1 MNSIRQSVFLFLSSW
16 LSLTA
21 WGQAEQPSLRDN
33 ADWQQ
38 QVELLMDFDD
48 EESSEAWEQQ
58 MELLSDLHEQKIDL
72 STATREDLEQL
83 PFLSAEQVEQICEYL
98 YRYGPMQSLA
108 ELAMIESLDPAT
120 RRLLREF
127 VKLPTSQIPTPRTPT
142 PNLPSVANGGF
153 APLGGAAATS
163 VAALKTPVAR
173 GEESRDT
180 LSANNSSIKAN
191 RAPLPSGGDGG
202 GLLFT
207 SRLPFY
213 KRQGD
218 RNGYLGYPYRH
229 TLRFTMNLNRHLRF
243 GLVGAQDSGEP
254 FFANRNSLGY
264 DHYALY
270 AQLRRMGRLKN
281 LVIGHY
287 RLRLGLGLVM
297 NGHMN
302 LGKRAML
309 DGVGRSTTTITP
321 HASRMS
327 ANYLQGAAATVSLS
341 RSLSLTAFASW
352 RKRDATLRGDTAIS
366 TLLTSGYHRTPSEME
381 RKNNVSEWL
390 AGTRLVWQYDRWHA
404 GLTALANG
412 FDKPLQPVSGEQA
425 SPAQRYRE
433 IFPEGKSFRNVSI
446 DYGYQGRRFA
456 VSGETAMDKDGAL
469 ATLNTLIFRPV
480 PRLRLMAVQRF
491 YSYRYEAPH
500 AASFGE
506 GSRVQNESGILV
518 GASWQASRQLQLL
531 AYTDYVYFPWARYQ
545 ASQSSHATDHLAEVR
560 WQYRQW
566 RFFARYRLRCIE
578 ENDHAELATG
588 EGLPAL
594 IDHQQHRLR
603 LSAGYDFGRFT
614 TRTQLD
620 AALSHKH
627 ESSKGW
633 MLGQTVDMRLRR
645 LIMSAHVA
653 YFHTDDYDSRLYSY
667 ERNLRYAFSFPAY
680 YGHGLHGA
688 LYGSYT
694 INRHLTLTAK
704 LSSTHYFDR
713 STIGTALQQIDSR
726 TQTDLDVQLSWKL

>member
-1 MNSIRQSVFLFLSSW
+1 MNSIKHIVFLFLLSW

-21 WGQAEQPSLRDN
+21 WGQAEQSSSRDN

-38 QVELLMDFDD
+38 QVELLMDVDGED
-48 EESSEAWEQQ
+48 ASEAWEQQ
-58 MELLSDLHEQKIDL
+58 MELLADLHEQKIDL
-72 STATREDLEQL
+72 ATATREDLEQL
-83 PFLSAEQVEQICEYL
+83 PFLTAEQVEQICEYL

-120 RRLLREF
+120 RQLLREF
-127 VKLPTSQIPTPRTPT
+127 VKLENSNKPTPQKPTPT
-142 PNLPSVANGGF
+142 PS
-153 APLGGAAATS
+153 
-163 VAALKTPVAR
+163 R
-173 GEESRDT
+173 GEGSLDT
-180 LSANNSSIKAN
+180 LSLKNSSTKAN
-191 RAPLPSGGDGG
+191 QAPLPSGGGG
-202 GLLFT
+202 GGFLGFT
-207 SRLPFY
+207 ARIPFY
-213 KRQGD
+213 KREGD
-218 RNGYLGYPYRH
+218 RNGYLGYPYRP
-229 TLRFTMNLNRHLRF
+229 TLRYTMNLGRYLRF

-254 FFANRNSLGY
+254 FFANRNTLGY

-281 LVIGHY
+281 LVVGHY

-302 LGKRAML
+302 LGKRAMF

-341 RSLSLTAFASW
+341 RDLSLTAFASW
-352 RKRDATLRGDTAIS
+352 RKRDATLRGDTAVS

-381 RKNNVSEWL
+381 RKNNVAEWL
-390 AGTRLVWQYDRWHA
+390 VGTRLVWQYDRWHA

-412 FDKPLQPVSGEQA
+412 YDKPLQPVSGEQVTT
-425 SPAQRYRE
+425 AQRYRL
-433 IFPEGKSFRNVSI
+433 IFPEGKSFGNVSI
-446 DYGYQGRRFA
+446 DYGYQGRRLT

-469 ATLNTLIFRPV
+469 ATLNTLCFRPV
-480 PRLRLMAVQRF
+480 PRLRLTAVQRF

-506 GSRVQNESGILV
+506 GSRVQNESGVLV

-560 WQYRQW
+560 WQHRQW
-566 RFFARYRLRCIE
+566 RFFVRYRLRSIE
-578 ENDHAELATG
+578 ENDHEASPTN
-588 EGLPAL
+588 EGSPAL
-594 IDHQQHRLR
+594 INHRQHRLR
-603 LSAGYDFGRFT
+603 LSAGYDFGRLS

-645 LIMSAHVA
+645 LTMSAHVA

-694 INRHLTLTAK
+694 VSRHLTLTAK
-704 LSSTHYFDR
+704 LSSTNYFDR
-713 STIGTALQQIDSR
+713 STIGSALQQINSS
-726 TQTDLDVQLSWKL
+726 TQTDLDVQVAWKL

>member
-127 VKLPTSQIPTPRTPT
+127 LKQPTPQIPTSSPY
-142 PNLPSVANGGF
+142 
-153 APLGGAAATS
+153 
-163 VAALKTPVAR
+163 R
-173 GEESRDT
+173 GEGSRDT
-180 LSANNSSIKAN
+180 LSTNNSSVKAN
-191 RAPLPSGGDGG
+191 QAPLPSGGDGG

-207 SRLPFY
+207 SRFPFY

-281 LVIGHY
+281 LIIGHY

-404 GLTALANG
+404 GLTAIANG
-412 FDKPLQPVSGEQA
+412 FDKPLQPVSGEQV
-425 SPAQRYRE
+425 SPSQRYRD

-446 DYGYQGRRFA
+446 DYGYQGRRLA

-469 ATLNTLIFRPV
+469 ATLNTLSFRPV

-578 ENDHAELATG
+578 ENDHAELATS
-588 EGLPAL
+588 EGSPAL

-653 YFHTDDYDSRLYSY
+653 YFHTDDYDSRVYTYEQGMLY
-667 ERNLRYAFSFPAY
+667 EFSFPVF
-680 YGHGLHGA
+680 YGEGIRYA
-688 LYGSYT
+688 LSLRSD
-694 INRHLTLTAK
+694 ISAHLMLQAK
-704 LSSTHYFDR
+704 IGVTDYFD
-713 STIGTALQQIDSR
+713 SDHISSGLQQIDRSSKA
-726 TQTDLDVQLSWKL
+726 DLWLQLKWRF